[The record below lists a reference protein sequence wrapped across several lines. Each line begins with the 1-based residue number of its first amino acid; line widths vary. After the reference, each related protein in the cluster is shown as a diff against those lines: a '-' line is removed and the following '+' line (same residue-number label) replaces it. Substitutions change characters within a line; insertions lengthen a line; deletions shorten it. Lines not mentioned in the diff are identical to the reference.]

1 MYAGVYNTKPFFFFE
16 VNEPV
21 VKTQVET
28 KVLGVPLDNIQ
39 SKISSAHLTVSDG
52 SIPSACIIFQTFR
65 FEICPVCLSQ

>member
-1 MYAGVYNTKPFFFFE
+1 MNAAVYNTKQFFFL

-21 VKTQVET
+21 VKTLVET
-28 KVLGVPLDNIQ
+28 KALAVPLDNIQ

-65 FEICPVCLSQ
+65 IEICSVR